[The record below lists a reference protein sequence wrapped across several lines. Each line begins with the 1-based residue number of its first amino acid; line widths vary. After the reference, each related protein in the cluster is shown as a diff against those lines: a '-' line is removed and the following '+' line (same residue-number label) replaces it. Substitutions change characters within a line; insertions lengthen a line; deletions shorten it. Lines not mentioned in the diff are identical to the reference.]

1 MTIDQTTHE
10 HHPADGLD
18 DTPPPDLHDHTAAAV
33 DEGPALDDATALPP
47 SAQRQAAQ
55 RAWLAEQSLT
65 GAELAARFG
74 RKERWGREQIAA
86 ARRAQADGTPNPTN
100 GTATPP
106 AGTPAAESGTPHRT
120 GGTPPARRPNGTRAA
135 RPRTAGE
142 RHAATPVPPAMLAVT
157 AGAVA
162 LVTVVCAV
170 VSYSHAR
177 HLAELAGQGG
187 LAPWLPLAV
196 DGLVAA
202 ATCSLLVDRRQGHP
216 GHPFAWAGAGLG
228 LAGSFAANVV
238 AVDPTL
244 VDLRHVRWVLAGYV
258 PAALAIAGHLLIR
271 MLGERE

>member
-1 MTIDQTTHE
+1 MTAIEHTDTNHHE
-10 HHPADGLD
+10 GQALGDPTSLPSAEQR
-18 DTPPPDLHDHTAAAV
+18 AAA
-33 DEGPALDDATALPP
+33 
-47 SAQRQAAQ
+47 R
-55 RAWLAEQSLT
+55 RAWLAEPTLT
-65 GAELAARFG
+65 GVELAARFG
-74 RKERWGREQIAA
+74 RKERWGREQVAA
-86 ARRAQADGTPNPTN
+86 ARRSLDPGTSPEPT
-100 GTATPP
+100 
-106 AGTPAAESGTPHRT
+106 
-120 GGTPPARRPNGTRAA
+120 GTPPTSTGTPPRPSGTQRGGQAAGARVA
-135 RPRTAGE
+135 RPRPAGP

-170 VSYSHAR
+170 VSYSQAR

-202 ATCSLLVDRRQGHP
+202 ATCSLLVDRRQGHT
-216 GHPFAWAGAGLG
+216 GHPLAWAGAALG

-271 MLGERE
+271 MLGERQ